1 MRRRRVL
8 AEHVTAR
15 TRSGDWEPFAAYLS
29 TNPYVPSEE
38 MGASLDRRST
48 AARPASTGSSEAAD
62 AIGNAVTLGL
72 SLSST
77 LLIGF
82 AVLLIVPR
90 WLGPERWGSVRGAEA
105 MMALILSFI
114 AFGFDTYIR
123 KEVAV
128 RPAHAREFLPSVVA
142 FRLVT
147 SAVAVVLATLVL
159 LRLGKP
165 RIELALVV
173 LFGISKFLIQTGEL
187 FAACLHATGA
197 VAGIRRIT
205 LPSKL
210 LWAAIVLGGLRAGV
224 GPIAVPAGWV
234 IAEGA
239 KTLALGLLAR
249 RSLHLRIRPTRG
261 SFGPVMRASVPYSA
275 GIIVAGGSMFLD
287 VTIMRFLVG
296 KTEVGYYGTSQNL
309 ASLAFAV
316 GPLIPW
322 VLMPLASRAAERS
335 TRELYGLARR
345 AFEFAIL
352 FGIPSAVLLALNA
365 DVVVGLAGSEYRPSI
380 ASLRVL
386 SLVLTLTYFI
396 TMASVFLQALGRAWV
411 GVRVALV
418 GVVIAAV
425 LNLVLQPH
433 GVAWFGLGGA
443 GVVAGFAAAV
453 NEVVVA
459 GSMLF
464 LLGRRA
470 WDDGTFATLARVLA
484 ASVPVVLIDRLLAG
498 WGFSWLR
505 LLADV
510 VVYGLNLVLLRAF
523 DVSLLGT
530 HVRSFRSKG

>member
-1 MRRRRVL
+1 M
-8 AEHVTAR
+8 TTR
-15 TRSGDWEPFAAYLS
+15 TQSGDWEPFAAYLS
-29 TNPYVPSEE
+29 TNPYVPSEDL
-38 MGASLDRRST
+38 GASLDRRT
-48 AARPASTGSSEAAD
+48 ASPRPLSTGASEAAD

-82 AVLLIVPR
+82 AVMLIVPR
-90 WLGPERWGSVRGAEA
+90 WLSPDRWGAVRGAEA
-105 MMALILSFI
+105 MMALTLSFI

-128 RPAHAREFLPSVVA
+128 SPGHAREFLPSVIL
-142 FRLVT
+142 FRLV
-147 SAVAVVLATLVL
+147 SSVVAIAIALAVLA
-159 LRLGKP
+159 RLGKP
-165 RIELALVV
+165 RLELALAL
-173 LFGISKFLIQTGEL
+173 LFGLSKFLLQTGEL
-187 FAACLHATGA
+187 FAACLHAIGSVT
-197 VAGIRRIT
+197 GIRRIT
-205 LPSKL
+205 LPTKL
-210 LWAAIVLGGLRAGV
+210 LWAVLVLGGLKAGV

-234 IAEGA
+234 VAEGV
-239 KTLALGLLAR
+239 KTVALGLLAR
-249 RSLHLRIRPTRG
+249 QSLRLRFRPTPG
-261 SFGPVMRASVPYSA
+261 SFAPVMRASVPFSA

-296 KTEVGYYGTSQNL
+296 KTEVGYYGASQNL

-322 VLMPLASRAAERS
+322 VLMPLASKAAARS
-335 TRELYGLARR
+335 TRELYALARR
-345 AFEFAIL
+345 AFEFAIV

-365 DVVVGLAGSEYRPSI
+365 DVVIRLVGVEYRPSI

-386 SLVLTLTYFI
+386 ALVLVMTYFI

-411 GVRVALV
+411 GVRVAIV
-418 GVVIAAV
+418 GVAISAV

-459 GSMLF
+459 GAMLF
-464 LLGRRA
+464 FLGRRA
-470 WDDGTFATLARVLA
+470 WDDGTFSTLARVVA
-484 ASVPVVLIDRLLAG
+484 ASVPVVLVDRLLAG

-505 LLADV
+505 LFADV
-510 VVYGLNLVLLRAF
+510 VVYGLNLVLLRAI
-523 DVSLLGT
+523 DVSLLST
-530 HVRSFRSKG
+530 HVRSFRSKGRNA